1 MGSDREVKS
10 DFQLLAGTNRDLA
23 QRVREG
29 SFRDDLLAR
38 IELWTFKLPGLRE
51 RPEDVEP
58 NLDFELE
65 QATRTLGMRVTMNR
79 EARQRFVA
87 FATAP
92 EAVWS
97 GNFRDFN
104 AAVTRMATLSTGGRI
119 DVATVDDELARLRA
133 RWQLAAPREAASD
146 TARAAPDEALL
157 REALGEEGAAALDRF
172 DRAQLADVIRVC
184 RATPTLSAAGR
195 ALFAVSRAGRTSVN
209 DADRLRKYLAR
220 HGLSW
225 ELLHP
230 TA

>member
-1 MGSDREVKS
+1 MLLLVQRQQRLQ
-10 DFQLLAGTNRDLA
+10 QLLLA
-23 QRVREG
+23 AHCAPQQPVKGALCCCCMQGLGRSLQG
-29 SFRDDLLAR
+29 PQQ
-38 IELWTFKLPGLRE
+38 LPGTLRCC
-51 RPEDVEP
+51 PAH
-58 NLDFELE
+58 
-65 QATRTLGMRVTMNR
+65 QAS
-79 EARQRFVA
+79 
-87 FATAP
+87 AP
-92 EAVWS
+92 S
-97 GNFRDFN
+97 
-104 AAVTRMATLSTGGRI
+104 L
-119 DVATVDDELARLRA
+119 
-133 RWQLAAPREAASD
+133 QLLQ
-146 TARAAPDEALL
+146 ALL